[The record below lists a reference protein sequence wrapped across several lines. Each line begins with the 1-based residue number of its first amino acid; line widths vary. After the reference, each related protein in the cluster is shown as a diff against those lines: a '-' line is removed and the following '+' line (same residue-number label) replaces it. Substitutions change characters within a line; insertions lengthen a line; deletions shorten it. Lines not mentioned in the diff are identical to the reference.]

1 MSFFQFDYLT
11 VYPPSNPN
19 RDDQGRPKTAF
30 FGGVPRLR
38 LSSQSIKRAV
48 RMSEVM
54 QTALAGSLGKRT
66 RRASDRIRQALI
78 QQSVPEDKAR
88 EAAIAVANVFGKLS
102 AKDDEKGASA
112 DKPDV
117 LTAQLAFISPQE
129 YDAALNAARRLAA
142 GEVGAEKDLAQKILT
157 TADTAVD
164 IGMFGRMLADQ
175 PGFNREAA
183 AHVSHPITTHKA
195 NVEDDYYT
203 AVDDLNTREQ
213 TGAGFVGEAGFG
225 SGVYYLHVTI
235 DEDLLLNNLGGEAQ
249 RELAARA
256 IAAVAEGFATASPSG
271 KRASFAHAP
280 RAGVILARHGKQQP
294 MDMTGAFLKPVQ
306 GQDLLAE
313 SEEALNKT
321 LTEMERIYGPSA
333 DASYRISLPKREGS
347 MDELKRWI
355 AERAHG

>member
-19 RDDQGRPKTAF
+19 RDDQGRPKTAY

-54 QTALAGSLGKRT
+54 QTALAGSLGERT
-66 RRASDRIRQALI
+66 ARASERIRHQLVLEGIDEA
-78 QQSVPEDKAR
+78 KAR
-88 EAAIAVANVFGKLS
+88 SACEKIANVLGKLS
-102 AKDDEKGASA
+102 SKDDA
-112 DKPDV
+112 DTFDGKPAV
-117 LTAQLAFISPQE
+117 KTAQLAFISSHE
-129 YDAALNAARRLAA
+129 YEASLHAARRLAA
-142 GEVGAEKDLAQKILT
+142 GHKNAEQDLAKQILAS
-157 TADTAVD
+157 ADTAVD

-183 AHVSHPITTHKA
+183 VHVSHAITTHKA
-195 NVEDDYYT
+195 DVEDDYYT

-235 DEDLLLNNLGGEAQ
+235 DEDLLLKNLGGEGA

-256 IAAVAEGFATASPSG
+256 IGAVAEGFATASPSG

-280 RAGVILARHGKQQP
+280 RAGVILARFGNQQP
-294 MDMTGAFLKPVQ
+294 MDLTGAFLSPVR
-306 GQDLLAE
+306 GENLLAA
-313 SEEALNKT
+313 SEAALNKT
-321 LTEMERIYGPSA
+321 LEQMERIYGPSA
-333 DASYRISLPKREGS
+333 DSSYSVSLSSEEGS
-347 MDELKRWI
+347 MDGLKRWI